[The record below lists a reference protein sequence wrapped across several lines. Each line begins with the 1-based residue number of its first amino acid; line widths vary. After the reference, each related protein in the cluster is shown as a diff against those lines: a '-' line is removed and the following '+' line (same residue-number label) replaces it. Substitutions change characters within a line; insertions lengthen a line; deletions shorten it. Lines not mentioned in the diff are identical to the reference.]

1 MNRRKNGNV
10 MIETVI
16 SVSII
21 LSMFIIVMNLI
32 VSNKK
37 SVAIRKEMEEGN
49 RIVYC
54 IMQEIKYNMNFQE
67 LIYTFQNGVLSYENS
82 KDLLNNLRVNDLSC
96 LPKGDDILVEGE
108 QVEDDI
114 VVSIILKNEYGEV
127 LIKREFIKSKWM
139 DYYYET

>member
-16 SVSII
+16 SVGII